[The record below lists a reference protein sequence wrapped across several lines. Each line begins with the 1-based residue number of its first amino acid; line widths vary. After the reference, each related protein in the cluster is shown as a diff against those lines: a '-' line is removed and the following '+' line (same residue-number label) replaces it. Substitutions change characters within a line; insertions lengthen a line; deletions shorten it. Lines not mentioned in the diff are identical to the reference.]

1 MKEFVPWLCYQKMKE
16 QALKNGKSEEE
27 WMEEQIQWIKNF
39 WNNLSEI
46 ERRKIAFFLIR
57 LREILDYKSKK
68 HIDYDGIDSSD
79 IHNEFIISNLL
90 WVMDRITK
98 DIKPTQWERN
108 KMLELRKQNYTI
120 RQIASI
126 FNRSKRIVHRIV
138 RDIIS

>member
-1 MKEFVPWLCYQKMKE
+1 MKEFVPWLSYQKMKE

-27 WMEEQIQWIKNF
+27 WIEEQEEWIKNF

-46 ERRKIAFFLIR
+46 ERRKIAFFLVR

-68 HIDYDGIDSSD
+68 HIDYDGIDLSN
-79 IHNEFIISNLL
+79 IHNQFIISNLL

-98 DIKPTQWERN
+98 DIKPTKWERN

-126 FNRSKRIVHRIV
+126 FNRSKRIVHK
-138 RDIIS
+138 IIKSDKP

>member
-1 MKEFVPWLCYQKMKE
+1 MKEFVPWLSYQKMKE

-126 FNRSKRIVHRIV
+126 FNRSRRIVHKIV
-138 RDIIS
+138 RKE